1 MSWEVYLVLSI
12 SKGRA
17 RRPGKG
23 TRIALE
29 NTGLIIVSQQ
39 RVLAILLECLYLF
52 YLFLLFLRFNQ
63 NREDPRWPVFPV
75 QNVILM

>member
-23 TRIALE
+23 ARIALE

-63 NREDPRWPVFPV
+63 NREDPRRLVFPV